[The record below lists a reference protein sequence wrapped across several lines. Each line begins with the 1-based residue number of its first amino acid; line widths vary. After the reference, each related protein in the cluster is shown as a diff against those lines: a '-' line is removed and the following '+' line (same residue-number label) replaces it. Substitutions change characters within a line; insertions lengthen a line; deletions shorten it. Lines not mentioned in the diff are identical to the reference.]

1 MCSIFCLFCLLDV
14 TKSQTI
20 TKSTILSTVK
30 PVKKNHSSRLNN
42 FNKPIQTK
50 TIKSIKQP
58 LIKSNE
64 ALNKKSITVKS
75 SLLKSKSVQNI
86 TEANNDLSAK
96 KNSFP
101 NLNEIKKSEQ
111 NFDPIKVLEFLIHKA
126 KQSNDSKNVTFDNLF
141 NELNSMN
148 KKAKNKITLE
158 NSLDIKLDQM
168 ETEMEILR
176 TQLNRNSQKNH
187 LFFNNPQF
195 KIEKTSNLYKTNDN
209 QIEKLQNEL
218 KESKKK
224 CQVLEYLLDQKNKQ
238 TESFSYLF
246 K

>member
-1 MCSIFCLFCLLDV
+1 M
-14 TKSQTI
+14 
-20 TKSTILSTVK
+20 
-30 PVKKNHSSRLNN
+30 
-42 FNKPIQTK
+42 
-50 TIKSIKQP
+50 
-58 LIKSNE
+58 
-64 ALNKKSITVKS
+64 
-75 SLLKSKSVQNI
+75 
-86 TEANNDLSAK
+86 SAK

-111 NFDPIKVLEFLIHKA
+111 NFDAIKVLEFLIHKA

-195 KIEKTSNLYKTNDN
+195 KNEKSDSIK
-209 QIEKLQNEL
+209 
-218 KESKKK
+218 
-224 CQVLEYLLDQKNKQ
+224 
-238 TESFSYLF
+238 
-246 K
+246 

>member
-1 MCSIFCLFCLLDV
+1 MTGLVYKGHCNQTDKHLFQNDTIDNFNFLSNILNDPKNQSTPLVSRVPKLIVTNDV

-50 TIKSIKQP
+50 TFKSIKQP

-111 NFDPIKVLEFLIHKA
+111 NFDAIKVLEFLIHKA

-176 TQLNRNSQKNH
+176 TQLNRNSQKKSSV
-187 LFFNNPQF
+187 FQ
-195 KIEKTSNLYKTNDN
+195 
-209 QIEKLQNEL
+209 
-218 KESKKK
+218 
-224 CQVLEYLLDQKNKQ
+224 
-238 TESFSYLF
+238 
-246 K
+246 